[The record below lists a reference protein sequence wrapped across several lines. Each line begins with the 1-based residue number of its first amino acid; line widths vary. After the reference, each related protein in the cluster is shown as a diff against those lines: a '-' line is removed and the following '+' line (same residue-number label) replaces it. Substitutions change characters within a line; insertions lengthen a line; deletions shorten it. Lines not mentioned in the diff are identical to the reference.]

1 MVSTSLEWMF
11 SFRYVDCP
19 QNILHD
25 KVERK
30 KKSVPKIVQSDK
42 IPMMQM
48 KLVPIAAIKRLQR

>member
-1 MVSTSLEWMF
+1 MF